1 MIKFDLHKVEDLAL
15 IGVLL
20 SRNIYPIQGS
30 NYINNEGKREQFA
43 YYQDSIKKELN
54 GAEDTPEYKS
64 AYLMAVFITQARK
77 QVPLVVH
84 TLPNK
89 KQIIIPADMKK
100 EQIQDLIRRM

>member
-1 MIKFDLHKVEDLAL
+1 MIKLDIQKTEDLAL

-20 SRNIYPIQGS
+20 SKGIYPVQGC
-30 NYINNEGKREQFA
+30 NYINKQGKREQFA
-43 YYQDSIKKELN
+43 YYQDSARKELL
-54 GAEDTPEYKS
+54 GAEDSAEYKS
-64 AYLMAVFITQARK
+64 AYLMAVFINQARK

-100 EQIQDLIRRM
+100 EQIQELIRKI